1 MTIDEIRSAVN
12 SALLVADN
20 DYNPDNKADNVSI
33 VEEIRKVVSDM
44 ADGGTPSPEHIAK
57 VAVAT
62 NKNVQVRDFI
72 MGLRQELDYRFIG
85 QYLQYITELIKKDY
99 AAPLA
104 TVLTT
109 YFYEAGDTEQSKEL
123 LQQVL
128 EVDPEYSLAKLLERV
143 YLAEWPGEAM
153 ASMAKELHQKVVDGI
168 YETNS
173 DVEY

>member
-1 MTIDEIRSAVN
+1 MTIDEIRNAVN

-72 MGLRQELDYRFIG
+72 MGLRQEVDYRFVG

-104 TVLTT
+104 TVLSS
-109 YFYEAGDTEQSKEL
+109 YFYEAGDAEQTEEL

-128 EVDPEYSLAKLLERV
+128 EVDPEYSLAKLLMRV
-143 YLAEWPGEAM
+143 VKAGWPGESM
-153 ASMAKELHQKVVDGI
+153 ASMAKELHQKVIDGI

>member
-1 MTIDEIRSAVN
+1 MTIDEIRNAVN
-12 SALLVADN
+12 SALLIADN
-20 DYNPDNKADNVSI
+20 DYNPDSKADNVSI

-62 NKNVQVRDFI
+62 NKNIQVRDFI
-72 MGLRQELDYRFIG
+72 MGLREEVDYRFVG

-104 TVLTT
+104 TVLSS
-109 YFYEAGDTEQSKEL
+109 YFYEAGDAEQTEEL
-123 LQQVL
+123 LEQVL
-128 EVDPEYSLAKLLERV
+128 EVDPEYSLAKLLMRV
-143 YLAEWPGEAM
+143 VKAGWPGESM
-153 ASMAKELHQKVVDGI
+153 ASMAKELHQQVIDKI